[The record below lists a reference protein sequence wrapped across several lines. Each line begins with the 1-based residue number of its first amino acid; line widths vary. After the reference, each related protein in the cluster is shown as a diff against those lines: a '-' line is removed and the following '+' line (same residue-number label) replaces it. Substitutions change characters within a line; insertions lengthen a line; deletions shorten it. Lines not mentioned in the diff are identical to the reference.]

1 MATGGGGVGGGGG
14 KQQFTVYQARDGVFQ
29 IIFKSGLKRRA
40 KPHFQ
45 PLHCFPRNLILFS
58 LFYQVHKIYDKNSA
72 LESVNVIWCGPTD
85 SG

>member
-1 MATGGGGVGGGGG
+1 MVNDISLCDFA
-14 KQQFTVYQARDGVFQ
+14 VYQARDGVFQ

>member
-1 MATGGGGVGGGGG
+1 MARVEGGLISSL
-14 KQQFTVYQARDGVFQ
+14 QYQKREALFQ

-40 KPHFQ
+40 IALFLTISLLSKKSHFVFIF
-45 PLHCFPRNLILFS
+45 C
-58 LFYQVHKIYDKNSA
+58 QVHKIYDKNSA